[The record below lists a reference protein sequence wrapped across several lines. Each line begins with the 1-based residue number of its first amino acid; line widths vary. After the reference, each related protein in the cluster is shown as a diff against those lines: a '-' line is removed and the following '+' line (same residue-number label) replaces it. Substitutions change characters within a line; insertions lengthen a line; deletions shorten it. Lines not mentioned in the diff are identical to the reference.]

1 MVDVATGPIPGEN
14 FTSDP
19 RNYPWHRPPDF
30 TDLDEALKAAS
41 KKIFGKETSRGLLT
55 MMEMG
60 VPITVL
66 TSAFVLSGIG
76 GGKWTPDYAL
86 LLAGP
91 VSHMMVLLAKSEE
104 IDYKLGIEEKIVPPS
119 SAFFKE
125 VEKDNAKIRAVGDIL
140 PEVEKKSDAVVEQE
154 GFMSMAR
161 NLAAQVELPKDQ
173 PTEQPMPMAEEEVI

>member
-1 MVDVATGPIPGEN
+1 MNEIPTGPIPGEN
-14 FTSDP
+14 YTSDQ
-19 RNYPWHRPPDF
+19 RNYPWHRPPEF
-30 TDLDEALKAAS
+30 TDMDSALKMIS
-41 KKIFGKETSRGLLT
+41 KRLFHKETSRGLLT

-60 VPITVL
+60 VPITAL

-104 IDYKLGIEEKIVPPS
+104 IDYNLGIEEKIPPPS

-125 VEKDNAKIRAVGDIL
+125 VEKDNAKIRALGDIL

-154 GFMSMAR
+154 GFMAMAR
-161 NLAAQVELPKDQ
+161 NLASQVEDTSVEQSP
-173 PTEQPMPMAEEEVI
+173 EQPIPEGVM